1 MSDYTIDV
9 NQDGVI
15 DAQDDLDRD
24 GDTDELDVAQQKV
37 VDGVENPEEEEGDEA
52 AEYLK
57 RFGVTQGYVAPTRGT
72 FSSSP
77 TLDQPFTPYSGPS
90 LLDPNNLQRGT
101 DIAGNILPSGT
112 YQTVYDLA
120 NDSVKLLEQ
129 LDFSQRKELT
139 DFLYAKGL
147 YNGQKPSST
156 RFDKNEFAAVGR
168 LLRISNQAGRTY
180 DWAINW
186 VANNLKTV
194 YGGPKIGAVTPFEN
208 REKVLDTEAVD
219 ILGRKLTN
227 AELREAA
234 EMIAQRERSN
244 DKTNLSVMAE
254 KAVSKQNPEL
264 ESANR
269 FAKGVDIF
277 RSMLGTG

>member
-24 GDTDELDVAQQKV
+24 GDTDELDVAQQRV

-57 RFGVTQGYVAPTRGT
+57 RFGVTQGYVAPIRGK
-72 FSSSP
+72 
-77 TLDQPFTPYSGPS
+77 QPANARIKLSTPYSGPS